1 MREDKEEFDVRSN
14 PPRRR
19 LRRSCGVHGCSTRR
33 TIPPKR
39 PSARGASSS
48 TSARSTRRRTPV
60 TSTGAARRFP
70 LDISRIL
77 PGIARHTAGPPNL
90 LKPASLMVSRLLSCN
105 KMQRP
110 LALRGC
116 ARRSNLLIPL
126 ATLDGDP
133 NHSDFSLPVPYCSRE
148 KQRPRGPHR
157 TWRSLAAQPE
167 LDAGNRLRNR
177 QTPDEGREQPR
188 RTQRSQR

>member
-48 TSARSTRRRTPV
+48 TSARSTGGAHLPRRPERHADSRSIFQGFCRVSPGT
-60 TSTGAARRFP
+60 RRVLLTCSSQQASWSHDCFP
-70 LDISRIL
+70 R
-77 PGIARHTAGPPNL
+77 
-90 LKPASLMVSRLLSCN
+90 N

-133 NHSDFSLPVPYCSRE
+133 NHSDFFLPVPYCSRE

-188 RTQRSQR
+188 RTPRSQR